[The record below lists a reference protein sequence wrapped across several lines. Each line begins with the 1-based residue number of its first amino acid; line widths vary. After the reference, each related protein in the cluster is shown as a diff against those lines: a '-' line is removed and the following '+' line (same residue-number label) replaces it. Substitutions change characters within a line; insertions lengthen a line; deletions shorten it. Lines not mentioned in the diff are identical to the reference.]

1 MKKFTTALVV
11 IVLMIAGCA
20 STSVESDD
28 APLDVGTTTA
38 TVHGLATE
46 STRQFLGI
54 RYAEPPVGDL
64 RWSPTQ
70 PLPESNADVDATAPG
85 SQCPQAA
92 GLPGVTS
99 SSGEDCLFLN
109 VTTPLKRSNDPLPVM
124 VWWHGGGFTT
134 GSGSAYD
141 PQRMASE
148 GNVIVVTVNYRLGML
163 GYFGL
168 PGLAGSGNFGLAD
181 QIESLRW
188 VNDNAAAFGGDP
200 SSITVFGQS
209 AGGMSSCALLTSPA
223 AEGLVDK
230 AAIMSGSCALDFP
243 ADAVFPG
250 VPPQRPFI
258 PLAVNEAVGSDVA
271 QQLGCTGADALACL
285 RALPVDALVAKGE
298 NFGFDVAFGTEL
310 LPEDPRTVV
319 ESGGALPIPVLSGG
333 TAAEQ
338 RSFVGGAVLADPTS
352 ITADT
357 YPKLLFDAFGSNA
370 ARVADLYPMQNY
382 SSAALAWAAAT
393 TDAGWSCPTYRNNR
407 ALGTNASVYSY
418 EFADTDTVDVN
429 GVGAS
434 GVSQDA
440 AHATDMPYL
449 FDLGGENLLKTP
461 AQQDLAHT
469 MIEYFTSF
477 AHTGTPTADG
487 APSWPRTTD
496 TATPVLQFVSDDIAV
511 IDADAEH
518 HCDFWNA
525 LAR

>member
-1 MKKFTTALVV
+1 MKKFTITAVVLILV
-11 IVLMIAGCA
+11 LTGCSSNA
-20 STSVESDD
+20 ESDT
-28 APLDVGTTTA
+28 APVDIATTTA
-38 TVHGLATE
+38 TVHGLTTE
-46 STRQFLGI
+46 TTREFLGI
-54 RYAEPPVGDL
+54 RFAEPPVGDL
-64 RWSPTQ
+64 RWAPTQ
-70 PLPESNADVDATAPG
+70 PLPTSDADVDATAPG

-99 SSGEDCLFLN
+99 SSDEDCLFLN
-109 VTTPLKRSNDPLPVM
+109 VTTPLKRSVEPLPVM

-141 PQRMASE
+141 AQRMASE
-148 GNVIVVTVNYRLGML
+148 GNVIVVTANYRLGML

-168 PGLAGSGNFGLAD
+168 PNLTGSGNFGLAD

-188 VNDNAAAFGGDP
+188 VNDNAVAFGGDP
-200 SSITVFGQS
+200 SNITVFGQS
-209 AGGMSSCALLTSPA
+209 AGGMSTCALLTSPV

-250 VPPQRPFI
+250 VPPQRPFV
-258 PLAVNEAVGSDVA
+258 PLAINESVGSDVA
-271 QQLGCTGADALACL
+271 QQLGCAGADAVECL
-285 RALPVDALVAKGE
+285 RALPVDALVGKGE
-298 NFGFDVAFGTEL
+298 NFGFDVAFGTDL

-319 ESGGALPIPVLSGG
+319 QSGGALPIPVISGG

-338 RSFVGGAVLADPTS
+338 RSFVGGAVLAEKAS

-357 YPKLLFDAFGSNA
+357 YPKLLADAFGSDA
-370 ARVADLYPMQNY
+370 ARVADLYPLQNY
-382 SSAALAWAAAT
+382 PSAALAWAAAT

-407 ALGTNASVYSY
+407 ALGKNAPVYSY
-418 EFADTDTVDVN
+418 EFADTSTVDVN
-429 GVGAS
+429 GVGSS
-434 GVSQDA
+434 GVPQDA
-440 AHATDMPYL
+440 AHASDMPYL

-461 AQQDLAHT
+461 AQQDLARR

-477 AHTGTPTADG
+477 AHTGTPSADG
-487 APSWPRTTD
+487 GPQWPRTTD
-496 TATPVLQFVSDDIAV
+496 TSIPVLRFVSDNISV

-518 HCDFWNA
+518 HCDFWNS